1 MNFNHTCNQMIYSNL
16 ISSVCVN
23 VCVCVCECVC
33 VFVSVSVCVC
43 VCLWACV
50 CVFVC
55 VSVCVSVCV
64 CVCVCVCVTESNL
77 STGLERP
84 RGFQHVAV
92 PIFQDSRYMK
102 VIRLS
107 ALRTGHLYPPG
118 NSPGTHFCWRLSQL
132 QSHSAT
138 GRIMSMKNWNE
149 TIGYRIRDLPSVA
162 QFLNQLRHSEP
173 LI

>member
-1 MNFNHTCNQMIYSNL
+1 
-16 ISSVCVN
+16 VCVCECECVRVCVFVSMC
-23 VCVCVCECVC
+23 VCVCVCEC
-33 VFVSVSVCVC
+33 
-43 VCLWACV
+43 
-50 CVFVC
+50 
-55 VSVCVSVCV
+55 VCVSVCV

-138 GRIMSMKNWNE
+138 GRIMSMKN
-149 TIGYRIRDLPSVA
+149 
-162 QFLNQLRHSEP
+162 
-173 LI
+173 